1 MTPDKWAG
9 LAVLASCIFAL
20 AAWFR
25 AASRKVD
32 ADVAAALAEAKF
44 RADLQASLVKHELT
58 YVEWP
63 ERFISYERARCIANE
78 LICTAHGQ
86 TAEAEFWKLAG
97 RAS

>member
-9 LAVLASCIFAL
+9 IAVIASCIFAL
-20 AAWFR
+20 AAYR
-25 AASRKVD
+25 HGSAKVNR
-32 ADVAAALAEAKF
+32 DVKCALAEAKF
-44 RADLQASLVKHELT
+44 REELQASLVKHELT

-63 ERFISYERARCIANE
+63 ERLISYERARCIANE

-86 TAEAEFWKLAG
+86 DTDAAFWKLAG